1 MRSRFKDFLIYG
13 NRTIC
18 NEVNLW
24 LEQNPYIR
32 IIKWS
37 AAPCINYGT
46 RLIIEFEDL
55 SSSSQY
61 ASANVAGRYDTDTT
75 SDWGDR

>member
-13 NRTIC
+13 NKSVC
-18 NEVNLW
+18 NEVNMW
-24 LEQNPYIR
+24 LEQNPYTR
-32 IIKWS
+32 IVRWS
-37 AAPCINYGT
+37 AAPGIDHSI

-61 ASANVAGRYDTDTT
+61 ASANGAGSYNIDTT